1 MATEVIVPE
10 LKIVFESAEM
20 SEIKSYKTLPNGHLE
35 FEGVLQTVDE
45 INRNTN
51 NYPADV
57 LLEALAHPRIADQ
70 VARRCWFGEHSHP
83 WDRKNFN
90 RSIDILP
97 DNISH
102 RICQVPYLRGKK
114 LVSIIRT
121 VEPAGKKVVS
131 WIVDE
136 GSQLGFSMRG
146 VTPYSITKTTPFKHS
161 VIKSPMS
168 ILTYDIV
175 FFPSHPDALME
186 LNNSLV
192 TARVE
197 GALNLDEICGFIA
210 EESASFKMFKNEL
223 GIDLKRGAP
232 ITRRSQNT
240 VGVQLEDGR
249 LAELTLEKNI
259 LSEIGK
265 HLL

>member
-1 MATEVIVPE
+1 MATDLMVPAE

-20 SEIKSYKTLPNGHLE
+20 TNVNSYKTLPNGHIE
-35 FEGVLQTVDE
+35 FEAVLQTVDE

-51 NYPADV
+51 NYPVDV
-57 LLEALAHPRIADQ
+57 LLEALAHPRIADL

-97 DNISH
+97 DNVSH

-114 LVSIIRT
+114 IISTVRT

-131 WIVDE
+131 WVVDE

-146 VTPYSITKTTPFKHS
+146 VTPYSFTKDTPFKHT

-175 FFPSHPDALME
+175 FYPSHSDALMQ
-186 LNNSLV
+186 LNNSIV

-197 GALNLDEICGFIA
+197 GKIDFDEVAAFIS

-223 GIDLKRGAP
+223 GIDLKKGSSIQRA
-232 ITRRSQNT
+232 SANS
-240 VGVQLEDGR
+240 VGVTLEDGR
-249 LAELTLEKNI
+249 LAELTLERAI
-259 LSEIGK
+259 LKEIGSF
-265 HLL
+265 L